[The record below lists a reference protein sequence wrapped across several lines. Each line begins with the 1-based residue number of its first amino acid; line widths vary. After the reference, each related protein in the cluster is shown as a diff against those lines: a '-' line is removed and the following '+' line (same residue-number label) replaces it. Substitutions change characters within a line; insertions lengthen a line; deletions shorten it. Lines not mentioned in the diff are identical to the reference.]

1 MRSRLLLVIAVALT
15 VASGWHGERADRI
28 TNGAQDATALRT
40 LADHGLIGEP
50 AAELTD
56 QPGGRHAKPYRTGE
70 PFESTAPP
78 VGAWA
83 IAAAWT
89 LAAAT
94 QRCLRLDRF
103 RRPFTR
109 APPSLL
115 PA

>member
-1 MRSRLLLVIAVALT
+1 MRSRLRLAIAVVLIAAT
-15 VASGWHGERADRI
+15 GWHGEQADRVS
-28 TNGAQDATALRT
+28 NGAHDATALRT

-70 PFESTAPP
+70 PFESTAPAA
-78 VGAWA
+78 GAWG

-94 QRCLRLDRF
+94 QRCFRLDRF